1 MNVIDMLVKQSGKP
15 TGVIGRIMLKVMN
28 HVDSG
33 LNKQMLNK
41 INFPK
46 AIGLEIGCGGGESAN
61 RLLLNRK
68 LSKII
73 GLDVSI
79 DAIKA
84 SNKKNANMVTDG
96 KAEFIDGY
104 VESLPFEDECFD
116 VVYAIRSHY
125 FWEDLEKGLREIH
138 RVLNDGGNLYIF
150 SELFKIKYHMDRFNN
165 DESIR
170 NLLIDIGFKN
180 VEIENTRNTQCLY
193 AIKI

>member
-33 LNKQMLNK
+33 FNKQMLNK
-41 INFPK
+41 INFPE

-73 GLDVSI
+73 GLDVSS
-79 DAIKA
+79 DAIKV
-84 SNKKNANMVTDG
+84 SNKKNVKMVIDG

-104 VESLPFEDECFD
+104 VESLPFENDCFD

-138 RVLNDGGNLYIF
+138 RVLNDGGNLFIF

-170 NLLIDIGFKN
+170 NLLIEIGFKN
-180 VEIENTRNTQCLY
+180 VEIENTRNTQCLF